1 MITMLKHWEGKV
13 EVNSKQY
20 DNINDATIEN
30 KRLNGEVHIKLYPL
44 NARAEKKQTVAEVEK
59 SGEVK
64 ILVKPYMTKKAT
76 PQFDFMAKWNNDN
89 PMPLRIMQ
97 GEKIKET
104 PGMVYMKLHAKA
116 EETITCLR
124 CGKTLTNPTSRKY
137 GIGPECI
144 TKIPMLINFDIED
157 VDDIKEKLV
166 DVEWEGWII
175 KSAILSEEEV

>member
-13 EVNSKQY
+13 EVNGKQY

-89 PMPLRIMQ
+89 PMPMRVME
-97 GEKIKET
+97 GKRIKET
-104 PGMVYMKLHAKA
+104 AGMVYMELHGLAKP
-116 EETITCLR
+116 TITCYC
-124 CGKTLTNPTSRKY
+124 CGKELTNPVSRKY
-137 GIGPECI
+137 GVGPVCLSKMGI
-144 TKIPMLINFDIED
+144 VRDIED
-157 VDDIKEKLV
+157 VDGISDELVNIK
-166 DVEWEGWII
+166 WEGWVI